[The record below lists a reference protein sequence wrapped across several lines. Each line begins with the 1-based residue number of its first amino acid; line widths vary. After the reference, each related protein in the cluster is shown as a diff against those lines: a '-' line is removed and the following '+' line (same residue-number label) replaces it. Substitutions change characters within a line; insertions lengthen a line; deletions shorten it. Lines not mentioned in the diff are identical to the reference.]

1 MQARVSSMIHTDSMP
16 AKRRATPCVGIC
28 STTYGDLVC
37 RGCRRFSH
45 EITGWNGYDDE
56 QRERVW
62 ERLESLR
69 ATAVDAVVRPDSPD
83 LLESFRERL
92 ELPED
97 VSWQETA
104 YDVLCRAPAGKA
116 LYELGLASIEH
127 DAVGAARSAIDALT
141 GQLAEAHYERNFRV
155 SLLDTR

>member
-1 MQARVSSMIHTDSMP
+1 MP
-16 AKRRATPCVGIC
+16 VQRRATPCVGIC

-45 EITGWNGYDDE
+45 EITGWNAYDDD

-62 ERLESLR
+62 ERLASLR
-69 ATAVDAVVRPDSPD
+69 ATAVDAIVRPDSPD

-92 ELPED
+92 ALPED
-97 VSWQETA
+97 VTWQETA
-104 YDVLCRAPAGKA
+104 YDVLCRAPAAKSLA
-116 LYELGLASIEH
+116 ELGLASMEH
-127 DAVGAARSAIDALT
+127 SEVGAARAAIDALT

-155 SLLDTR
+155 SLLDAQ